1 MLTYL
6 SFAKATAPGH
16 LLERMIARPYC
27 GNNSDDTLGVQAG
40 IPFTA
45 EKKFMFINKEPKKKK
60 QDKTKQSQTNPNDL
74 DTTLK
79 KSFVF
84 VTSNLMTTFAQNF
97 LST

>member
-1 MLTYL
+1 VLTHL

-45 EKKFMFINKEPKKKK
+45 EKKFMFINKEPKK
-60 QDKTKQSQTNPNDL
+60 QNKTKQN
-74 DTTLK
+74 
-79 KSFVF
+79 KSK
-84 VTSNLMTTFAQNF
+84 
-97 LST
+97 